1 MIFVI
6 FVGWVYL
13 FKFLLVIC
21 LFETIIVVVNGLIL
35 YQKMIIFIELY
46 QYSD

>member
-21 LFETIIVVVNGLIL
+21 LLKVTIVVVNGLIL
-35 YQKMIIFIELY
+35 YQMMIIFIELY
-46 QYSD
+46 QYYG